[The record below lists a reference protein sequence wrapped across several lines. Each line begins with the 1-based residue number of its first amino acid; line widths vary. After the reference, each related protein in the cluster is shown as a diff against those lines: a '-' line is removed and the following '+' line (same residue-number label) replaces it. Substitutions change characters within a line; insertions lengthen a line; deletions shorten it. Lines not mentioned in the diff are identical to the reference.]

1 MTCGRFLMMT
11 AEQSEQVASVL
22 RKGHATRIFDLW
34 NKHLSTH
41 FSDGERGWELYV
53 ACSKLVIENAPSE
66 HEEFKRRFGHLPND
80 EAMMKGK
87 GIGLKALL
95 RSPKPYSE

>member
-1 MTCGRFLMMT
+1 MMT

-22 RKGHATRIFDLW
+22 RQGHSTRIFDLW
-34 NKHLSTH
+34 SKHLSSH
-41 FSDGERGWELYV
+41 FSDGEKGWELYV

-66 HEEFKRRFGHLPND
+66 HEEFKRRFGQLPNQ

-87 GIGLKALL
+87 VISLKALF
-95 RSPKPYSE
+95 RSPKPNSGEPAAN